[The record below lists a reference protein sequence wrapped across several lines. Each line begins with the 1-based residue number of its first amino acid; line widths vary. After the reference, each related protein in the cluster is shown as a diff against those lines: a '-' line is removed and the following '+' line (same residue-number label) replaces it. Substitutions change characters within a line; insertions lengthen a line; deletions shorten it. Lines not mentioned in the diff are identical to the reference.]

1 MARKKKKHQ
10 EDPTEGLPD
19 SSGEGPDV
27 PDDGSGAG
35 NAAACVHGRGSV
47 NLRRVRQLL
56 QRSPLRLDE
65 CDDCQDA
72 GPDDIWVCLQCGHR
86 GCGTKWPGRHAVC
99 HAERTYSDSHALA
112 LSSQSME
119 LWCYKCDRTV
129 EASSQVVQ
137 IVGAIRKK
145 LTTGKKKSPQSASAR
160 NSSSSSTEEPRAVE
174 HDRPTDVSE
183 VEVAVGTKDE
193 PTLVSKPELTTVA
206 GKWVTVKGLSNLGN
220 TCYFNAVMQCLS
232 QTPALDELL
241 AKRCSSNLHCTFEPS
256 IAPAAEEDPGP
267 LEVKLPGPGFLTSAL
282 ALFLREMRQGVPR
295 PGQLFSRLC
304 QAAPQF
310 RGHHQHDSHEL
321 LRHLLEGVRSE
332 EVKVSTT
339 EQDETLFV
347 FYFLT
352 AVQVKC
358 FDGEPK
364 HKAYVG
370 LLNSVHAACA
380 FVDAG
385 REGILSRLL
394 AKQISRR
401 EDPFQDL
408 SLPIPEDKAPRN
420 VHTGHCKRAKGKLGG
435 RAAAGRAEALSGGG
449 AADPTEADEEDNV
462 SPDLASQVEVL
473 RLEEAPGGVKEPPE
487 GSLDACLRSF
497 TAPEL
502 LAGAN
507 GLHCEGCGVARA
519 AASLQLQVLQ
529 PPRVLTLH
537 LKRFQQGSS
546 LRKVQRH
553 VAFPVEL
560 DLEPYCS
567 GQAEG
572 CKSYTLY
579 GVVEHSGRMTGGHY
593 VAYVRGAGGGWFY
606 ASDGRVAPAP
616 QRKVL
621 ASQAYL
627 LFYGRTDT
635 LCQ

>member
-220 TCYFNAVMQCLS
+220 TCYFNAVMQ
-232 QTPALDELL
+232 
-241 AKRCSSNLHCTFEPS
+241 
-256 IAPAAEEDPGP
+256 GP

-332 EVKVSTT
+332 EVKRHMQAVLNAFGLSSKVNPRQVGTDTKAKVQAYKKAVSRVSL
-339 EQDETLFV
+339 DDIF
-347 FYFLT
+347 
-352 AVQVKC
+352 
-358 FDGEPK
+358 G
-364 HKAYVG
+364 G
-370 LLNSVHAACA
+370 LL
-380 FVDAG
+380 
-385 REGILSRLL
+385 LSTLICQQCG
-394 AKQISRR
+394 QISRR

>member
-332 EVKVSTT
+332 EVKRHMQAVLNAFGLSSKVNPRQVGTDTKAKVQAYKKAVSRVSL
-339 EQDETLFV
+339 DDIF
-347 FYFLT
+347 
-352 AVQVKC
+352 
-358 FDGEPK
+358 G
-364 HKAYVG
+364 G
-370 LLNSVHAACA
+370 LL
-380 FVDAG
+380 
-385 REGILSRLL
+385 LSTLICQQCG
-394 AKQISRR
+394 QISRR